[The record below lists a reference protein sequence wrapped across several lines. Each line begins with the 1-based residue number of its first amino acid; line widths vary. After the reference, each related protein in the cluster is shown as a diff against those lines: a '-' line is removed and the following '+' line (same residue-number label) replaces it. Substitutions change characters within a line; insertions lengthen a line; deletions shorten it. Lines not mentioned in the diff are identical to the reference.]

1 MVDETQKPPAWT
13 IIKIRPETREKY
25 NRVRQVKRL
34 KFVEVAD
41 LAVDALLRTDPELRK
56 ARQDKPVPA

>member
-1 MVDETQKPPAWT
+1 MNNEATKAPDWT

-25 NRVRQVKRL
+25 ERVRRLKRL

-41 LAVDALLRTDPELRK
+41 LAIDALLRTDPELKHASRL
-56 ARQDKPVPA
+56 APAAA

>member
-1 MVDETQKPPAWT
+1 MHT

-25 NRVRQVKRL
+25 DRVKRVKRL

-41 LAVDALLRTDPELRK
+41 LAIDALLRTDPDMRK
-56 ARQDKPVPA
+56 DKGRRRDPVPA